1 MKSAY
6 EMALARMGL
15 KESKGSRTLTDAQR
29 AELSSVDRRYAAK
42 IAEREIV
49 LRGEMDKAR
58 EAGNDEECEKMR
70 ELLQRE
76 RAEFEEERELSKE
89 LIRKG
94 TRS

>member
-15 KESKGSRTLTDAQR
+15 NESGAPRTFTDAQR
-29 AELSSVDRRYAAK
+29 AELSSIDRRYAAK

-58 EAGNDEECEKMR
+58 EAGNEEECERLR

-76 RAEFEEERELSKE
+76 RLEFEEERELAKE
-89 LIRKG
+89 LVRKG
-94 TRS
+94 